1 MAGIPSVL
9 VDFNAFL
16 KNTSYA
22 GKANKIT
29 LPKVVMKTLDFDGA
43 GIGGTVKR
51 SVGKLEAMEMEAT
64 ISDYSK
70 DVMGMVGSRSSRN
83 EVVTFRGALDRDG
96 EIKTVIVRASGFWRE
111 LEFNEWVPGSEATNK
126 VVIDVEYFELEI
138 DGKLMLKIDKLRNN
152 FTGADGKD
160 RNEEIRNALGQ

>member
-16 KNTSYA
+16 NEKSYA

-29 LPKVVMKTLDFDGA
+29 LPKIVMKTLDFDGA

-51 SVGKLEAMEMEAT
+51 SVGKLEAMDLGIEV
-64 ISDYSK
+64 SDYST
-70 DVMGMVGSRSSRN
+70 DVMGLIGSRSSRN
-83 EVVTFRGALDRDG
+83 KPVTLRGALDRDG
-96 EIKTVIVRASGFWRE
+96 EIKTVVVRLSGFWND
-111 LEFNEWVPGSEATNK
+111 LEFNEWVPGSEASNK
-126 VVIDVEYFELEI
+126 VVVNLEYIQLEVDGKIMLEI
-138 DGKLMLKIDKLRNN
+138 DKLNN
-152 FTGADGKD
+152 KFIGADGKD